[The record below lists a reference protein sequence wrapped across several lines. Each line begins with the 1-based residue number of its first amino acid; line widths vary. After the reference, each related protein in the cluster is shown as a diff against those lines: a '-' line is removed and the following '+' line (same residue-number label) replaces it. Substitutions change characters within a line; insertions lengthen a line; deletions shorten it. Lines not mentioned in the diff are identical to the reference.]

1 MVLFWLFFGF
11 FSESDKT
18 QQQCMLPCQP
28 SLLMRIN
35 KSTICGLTVS
45 NWSENTVNVESL
57 QPNKYLYV
65 NLGSSSHV
73 FVIRITCKQKGRWSP
88 GGRITEVWGGVKK
101 LDLLKLSEFKE
112 TVVSISQV
120 WKGRKQET
128 ISVYRYAS
136 FNLIRFIFISLKFNL
151 DPELSSVSKPLN

>member
-1 MVLFWLFFGF
+1 MSSEKDKERLARQSLFSQQEWCNIVTMWSNRERPQSLFAYMYDGSSHNLNGVILASFGF

-73 FVIRITCKQKGRWSP
+73 FVIRITCKQKGR
-88 GGRITEVWGGVKK
+88 
-101 LDLLKLSEFKE
+101 
-112 TVVSISQV
+112 
-120 WKGRKQET
+120 
-128 ISVYRYAS
+128 
-136 FNLIRFIFISLKFNL
+136 
-151 DPELSSVSKPLN
+151 